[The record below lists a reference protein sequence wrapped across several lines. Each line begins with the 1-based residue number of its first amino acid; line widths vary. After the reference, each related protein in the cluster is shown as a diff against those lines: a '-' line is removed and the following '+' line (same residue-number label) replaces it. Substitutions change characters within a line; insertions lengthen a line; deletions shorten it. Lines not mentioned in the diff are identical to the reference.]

1 MFNFESGKI
10 LFESFLDEKLV
21 PFKKT
26 YTNNVVIKITA
37 SDNVNVNLK
46 DIQNNYFT
54 IEKSVNEEITVHYI
68 VIESES

>member
-1 MFNFESGKI
+1 MFSFESGSI
-10 LFESFLDEKLV
+10 LFESFLDEKLIT
-21 PFKKT
+21 FKKT

-54 IEKSVNEEITVHYI
+54 IEKSANKEITVHYI

>member
-1 MFNFESGKI
+1 MFNFESGSTIFPK
-10 LFESFLDEKLV
+10 LFNELQVVL
-21 PFKKT
+21 KKT

-37 SDNVNVNLK
+37 TDNVNVNLK

-54 IEKSVNEEITVHYI
+54 IEKSVNKEITVHYI